1 MSILTNG
8 YTYDYAGRLASEV
21 SDDLSTTEYGYDA
34 RGNLLSV
41 LKTGFS
47 TSSIYSGDVLTSVT
61 SAINGA
67 AQTVSFVHDALG
79 RMTYDGTTG
88 QAMTYNTLDLI
99 GKVSKGGTVLANY
112 SYLSD
117 GTKLSALDGSG
128 EGLVYRGPFVYRKSS
143 GSSSLTLE
151 SAVFGGGRL
160 TPNGAMLYVTDYL
173 GSVRV
178 VVNGATGAIYKAS
191 DYSPYGEQSDAE
203 SMQTASTPAWITLRD
218 AYTGQEDQHP
228 DFGTGYTNFGAR
240 QYSPALRRWMTTDPL
255 SEKYYGISPYA
266 FCNDNPLR
274 YVDPDGRDGI
284 YINFPDYVICVGNMQ
299 FENLGHSGI
308 LLINNQT
315 GLTKYYEYGRYDK
328 QNIGI
333 VRNIKVPNVV
343 IGEDGRPEKE
353 SLDKVFG
360 AISQIAGDG
369 GKIEGAYVES
379 NEFEALNDY
388 AQSLMTENEN
398 PEREPYNIMNNNC
411 STFAEDVL
419 KQDRNIEK
427 KAPISLFN
435 IPNSVVKKWQN
446 EFIPISFN
454 NKIE

>member
-1 MSILTNG
+1 M
-8 YTYDYAGRLASEV
+8 A
-21 SDDLSTTEYGYDA
+21 
-34 RGNLLSV
+34 
-41 LKTGFS
+41 
-47 TSSIYSGDVLTSVT
+47 
-61 SAINGA
+61 
-67 AQTVSFVHDALG
+67 
-79 RMTYDGTTG
+79 
-88 QAMTYNTLDLI
+88 
-99 GKVSKGGTVLANY
+99 
-112 SYLSD
+112 
-117 GTKLSALDGSG
+117 
-128 EGLVYRGPFVYRKSS
+128 P
-143 GSSSLTLE
+143 
-151 SAVFGGGRL
+151 
-160 TPNGAMLYVTDYL
+160 
-173 GSVRV
+173 
-178 VVNGATGAIYKAS
+178 
-191 DYSPYGEQSDAE
+191 
-203 SMQTASTPAWITLRD
+203 
-218 AYTGQEDQHP
+218 
-228 DFGTGYTNFGAR
+228 
-240 QYSPALRRWMTTDPL
+240 DPL

-266 FCNDNPLR
+266 FCNNNPLR

-284 YINFPDYVICVGNMQ
+284 YINFPDYVISVGNMQ

-333 VRNIKVPNVV
+333 VRNIRVPNVV

-379 NEFEALNDY
+379 NEFEAMNDY
-388 AQSLMTENEN
+388 AQSLMAENEN
-398 PEREPYNIMNNNC
+398 PEREPYNIINNNC